1 MEEENKIEVVEKQVV
16 VEEEKSGGGIA
27 IASLVCSLVG
37 LFIYG
42 IIMGILGIVFGL
54 IGLGGKRSGL
64 ATAGLIIGIIDVV
77 VVLFTLSMF

>member
-1 MEEENKIEVVEKQVV
+1 MEEENKIEVVEKKVV
-16 VEEEKSGGGIA
+16 VEEEKTGGGFA
-27 IASLVCSLVG
+27 VASLVCSLVG
-37 LFIYG
+37 IIFFG

-64 ATAGLIIGIIDVV
+64 ATAGLIIGIVDVV